1 MTLFHEAFRTLPAG
15 VASNVF
21 LDVAPEDVLDVFL
34 LESSLHH
41 QLTVTVDGAHCS
53 QLGEEEGQQVL
64 GLTMQPEKKRIFK
77 SRVV

>member
-1 MTLFHEAFRTLPAG
+1 MTLFQKVFRTLPAG
-15 VASNVF
+15 VASDVF

-41 QLTVTVDGAHCS
+41 QLTITVNGAHCS

-64 GLTMQPEKKRIFK
+64 GLTMQPEKTTIFYI
-77 SRVV
+77 